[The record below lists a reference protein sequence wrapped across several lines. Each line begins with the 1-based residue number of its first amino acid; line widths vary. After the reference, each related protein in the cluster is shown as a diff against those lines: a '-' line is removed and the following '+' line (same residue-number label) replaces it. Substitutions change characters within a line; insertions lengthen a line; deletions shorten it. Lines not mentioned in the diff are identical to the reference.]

1 MENNKKMRHI
11 NKEDLEFNSRLLN
24 LFIPEMVNFLN
35 TFDFKDIPYINF
47 SNFLSEILENE
58 SEINDTVISS
68 ISNKLF
74 SYIQDHIL
82 SLGEDLDI
90 KDFFNQRGI
99 HINKEYVNCN
109 NDLKFDRYY
118 IIDVRFIYKGSLLVN
133 KVKYDNFVTDTFLV
147 RYKELV
153 INCFGIIVRSIVSTE
168 IARIKKE
175 LGLER
180 VGKEMIK
187 IK

>member
-1 MENNKKMRHI
+1 MMMSKQPISKEN
-11 NKEDLEFNSRLLN
+11 LEFNSRLLN
-24 LFIPEMVNFLN
+24 LLMSEIANFVK
-35 TFDFKDIPYINF
+35 TFDFRDIPYINF
-47 SNFLSEILENE
+47 AHFLSEILENE
-58 SEINDTVISS
+58 SEINDSVILS
-68 ISNKLF
+68 ISNKLN
-74 SYIQDHIL
+74 SYIKDHIL

-90 KDFFNQRGI
+90 KEFFNQRGI

-133 KVKYDNFVTDTFLV
+133 KFKYDNFVTDTFLV

-153 INCFGIIVRSIVSTE
+153 INCFGVIVRSIVSTE

-175 LGLER
+175 LELER
-180 VGKEMIK
+180 VSKEMIK

>member
-1 MENNKKMRHI
+1 MNSKPPI
-11 NKEDLEFNSRLLN
+11 SKEAIELNSRVLN
-24 LFIPEMVNFLN
+24 LFMSEIVNFVKI
-35 TFDFKDIPYINF
+35 FDFRDIPYINF
-47 SNFLSEILENE
+47 THFLSEILENE
-58 SEINDTVISS
+58 SEINDSVILS

-74 SYIQDHIL
+74 CYIQDHIL

-90 KDFFNQRGI
+90 KEFFNQRGI

-109 NDLKFDRYY
+109 NDLEFDRYY
-118 IIDVRFIYKGSLLVN
+118 IIDVRFIYKGSLFVN
-133 KVKYDNFVTDTFLV
+133 KVKYDDFVTDTFLI

-153 INCFGIIVRSIVSTE
+153 INCFGVIVRSIVSTE

-175 LGLER
+175 LELER
-180 VGKEMIK
+180 VSKEMIK